1 MITARKEEK
10 KMLPIY
16 KYSVSDITKDEVKTI
31 TEKKRKPIN
40 IHTLS
45 CTFQGKKNTT
55 CVVGDEQLD
64 EVKKNGYFEQKR
76 QFGLGEFANYILQF
90 STYVKETGRIYFMP
104 EYTNEIVEAIHSLF
118 LFAGDSSLE
127 HIPLLLN
134 YEDGYLE
141 LALSDIPF
149 TEHGFTMEEIYRQ
162 LDLKTQEKEE
172 VCADR

>member
-64 EVKKNGYFEQKR
+64 EVKKNGYFEQKKTIWSWR
-76 QFGLGEFANYILQF
+76 ICELYSSIFYLCQRNRTYIF
-90 STYVKETGRIYFMP
+90 H
-104 EYTNEIVEAIHSLF
+104 A
-118 LFAGDSSLE
+118 
-127 HIPLLLN
+127 
-134 YEDGYLE
+134 
-141 LALSDIPF
+141 
-149 TEHGFTMEEIYRQ
+149 
-162 LDLKTQEKEE
+162 
-172 VCADR
+172 